1 MTRSSTSSAVS
12 KEICL
17 GFIDGLSRC
26 RDSQLVVWRHWRMSE
41 TGYAP
46 NAVTSSPVEIILVE
60 RPTLRSSTPA
70 VFDGDKSEVDKTTP
84 KKRAQYRPLWF
95 LNARPRLTFAL
106 IIIGDYPNRASRK
119 SKVATQPRAADRVNP
134 PSVSDGYE
142 TCQCIARSQRRQS
155 QRR

>member
-1 MTRSSTSSAVS
+1 MYSSTGSDVS
-12 KEICL
+12 KEASH
-17 GFIDGLSRC
+17 GFIDEFVPLSGLPTRGLATPEQE
-26 RDSQLVVWRHWRMSE
+26 RGWIRTERRNLVSVD
-41 TGYAP
+41 
-46 NAVTSSPVEIILVE
+46 IILVE

-70 VFDGDKSEVDKTTP
+70 VFDADKSEVDPTTP
-84 KKRAQYRPLWF
+84 KKRTQYRPLQF
-95 LNARPRLTFAL
+95 LNARPRLTFTL
-106 IIIGDYPNRASRK
+106 ITIGTYSNRASRK